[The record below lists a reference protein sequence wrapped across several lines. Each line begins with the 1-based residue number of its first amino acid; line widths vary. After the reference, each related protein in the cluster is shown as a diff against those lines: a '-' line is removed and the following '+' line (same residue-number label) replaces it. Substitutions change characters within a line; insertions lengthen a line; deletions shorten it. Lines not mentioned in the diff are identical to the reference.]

1 MDSKT
6 YSNYLFLT
14 PPNLLSYGPPG
25 VGLNPGVILMNLT
38 RMRAMSG
45 GGFAGSVRWTLNKY
59 RDVLY
64 FADQD
69 ILNAIFGRAPW

>member
-1 MDSKT
+1 
-6 YSNYLFLT
+6 
-14 PPNLLSYGPPG
+14 
-25 VGLNPGVILMNLT
+25 MNLT

-59 RDVLY
+59 KDVLY

-69 ILNAIFGRAPW
+69 VLNAIFGRAPWYATLECFYVYVMPISAVYLEKRNKKIFR

>member
-1 MDSKT
+1 
-6 YSNYLFLT
+6 
-14 PPNLLSYGPPG
+14 
-25 VGLNPGVILMNLT
+25 MNLT

-45 GGFAGSVRWTLNKY
+45 GGFTGSVRWTLNKY